1 MKNESRSNND
11 VGNRGVIEVKSK
23 KSSKKIFILL
33 ASIFGIFVVAAM
45 IIKMLPSKE
54 VEQTGLEPKNET
66 LISNSQDGA
75 SLNSVMKTIMQN
87 KQREETERK
96 QREEQAEKEKK
107 QKTEI
112 NSDNDSTMQAMAMQG
127 QSSSHSSSQSGNGQ
141 EKERPLTKAERQ
153 ITGDTLVKIETRN
166 EDKRS
171 EKEMDSLQGET
182 YADGTVSFA
191 SNRRFLLAAGTSL
204 SCVLQTKIVTSY
216 PGITL
221 CQLTKDL
228 YSDNGETLL
237 ARRGA
242 MLMGEQNKVMTQG
255 VARVFVN
262 WTNLKDGNVNVK
274 IGALGTDGLGA
285 SGLPAWIDNHIFQRY
300 SGAIMLSLLGDG
312 MDILKNT
319 TQKSGNNSNITYDNT
334 SDTAQELAKTT
345 LENTIN
351 IPPTAYINQ
360 GTVLS
365 VIVPR
370 NIDFSEVYGVQ

>member
-23 KSSKKIFILL
+23 TSSKKIFILL

-141 EKERPLTKAERQ
+141 EKERPLTKVERQ

-171 EKEMDSLQGET
+171 EKEKDSLQGET

-216 PGITL
+216 PGITVSV
-221 CQLTKDL
+221 Q
-228 YSDNGETLL
+228 
-237 ARRGA
+237 RG
-242 MLMGEQNKVMTQG
+242 
-255 VARVFVN
+255 
-262 WTNLKDGNVNVK
+262 
-274 IGALGTDGLGA
+274 
-285 SGLPAWIDNHIFQRY
+285 PY
-300 SGAIMLSLLGDG
+300 
-312 MDILKNT
+312 
-319 TQKSGNNSNITYDNT
+319 
-334 SDTAQELAKTT
+334 
-345 LENTIN
+345 
-351 IPPTAYINQ
+351 
-360 GTVLS
+360 
-365 VIVPR
+365 
-370 NIDFSEVYGVQ
+370 